1 MLAAKTLHKKH
12 GIAMN
17 DRTTE
22 TQKMLAERIKKGLDA
37 LNVSYGDEAIEK
49 LVAYMELLAEWNK
62 THNLTAVDDLEEML
76 SIHVFDSA
84 SIKPYVKGISL
95 LDVGS
100 GAGLPGMILAIL
112 SPALEVTSVE
122 SRNKKAQFQM
132 FAANKLRLKNFKVEN
147 VRIEDFQPKQK
158 FAMITSRAFSSI
170 ENFVNSSKQAI
181 ASNGRWLAMKGLVP
195 NEELKVL
202 KKMNLKFDTFAL
214 KVPELDAQR
223 NLVVISAPK

>member
-1 MLAAKTLHKKH
+1 
-12 GIAMN
+12 MN
-17 DRTTE
+17 DKNTA
-22 TQKMLAERIKKGLDA
+22 TQQMLAERIKQGLDE
-37 LNVSYGDEAIEK
+37 LHVSYGDEAIEK

-76 SIHVFDSA
+76 SIHIFDSA
-84 SIKPYVKGISL
+84 SIKPYMKGASL

-122 SRNKKAQFQM
+122 ARNKKAQFQM

-147 VRIEDFQPKQK
+147 VRIEAYEPKEK
-158 FAMITSRAFSSI
+158 FPMVTSRAFSSL
-170 ENFVNSSKQAI
+170 EDFVVGSKQTLAP
-181 ASNGRWLAMKGLVP
+181 NGRWLAMKGVVP
-195 NEELKVL
+195 RDELKVI

-223 NLVVISAPK
+223 NLVVICAPK

>member
-1 MLAAKTLHKKH
+1 
-12 GIAMN
+12 MN
-17 DRTTE
+17 DTSTA
-22 TQKMLAERIKKGLDA
+22 TQEMLAERIKQGMDSLD
-37 LNVSYGDEAIEK
+37 VSYGDEAIKK

-62 THNLTAVDDLEEML
+62 THNLTSVDDLEEML
-76 SIHVFDSA
+76 SIHIFDSA
-84 SIKPYVKGISL
+84 SIKPYMKGASL

-112 SPALEVTSVE
+112 SPALQVTSVE

-147 VRIEDFQPKQK
+147 VRIEDFEPKEK
-158 FAMITSRAFSSI
+158 FSMVTSRAFSSI
-170 ENFVNSSKQAI
+170 EDFVNGSKQTI
-181 ASNGRWLAMKGLVP
+181 AQNGRWLAMKGLVP
-195 NEELKVL
+195 KEELKVL

-223 NLVVISAPK
+223 NLVVICAPK